1 MYDLKKSYDH
11 MMTVIQHGLGVETS
25 LKSNEIMKHFM
36 KLRVQRCV
44 GVWKQS
50 VFNALFKACVQKIEV
65 LYVRKDRF

>member
-36 KLRVQRCV
+36 KLRVKRCV
-44 GVWKQS
+44 GGLEAVS
-50 VFNALFKACVQKIEV
+50 FFNALFKACVF
-65 LYVRKDRF
+65 RK